1 MNKFRLIIP
10 YSTEVDLQTFLHF
23 PVPAQRAVL
32 PELSSSYDLGIKVRR
47 LLSKR
52 VTDGVC

>member
-32 PELSSSYDLGIKVRR
+32 PELTSSYGLGIKVRR